1 MDDFLGMFIM
11 GLIIFITGLLLLKR
25 DAKLFREGMVI
36 NMIKPKYYKMAVTI
50 TVTFAIITTLLVGC
64 GNKVEPAQT
73 TTAKDTSK
81 DTIVK
86 DQTKPTDTTKSESKE
101 INMDATMKKQLDTF
115 FSNFSEAYV
124 EPFAKEEIEDAN
136 LIRFGALHMILNNAK
151 LIETKGDINYGYIKA
166 ENIDGATLYFF
177 GEKPKKHTTVNGY
190 TYENGYYK
198 FPKASGEVYT
208 FSQIDKLY
216 DLGNGT
222 FKAEV
227 SIYTAS
233 SGFAGDSHGTMAQW
247 KASGEDIP
255 TLNKKINS
263 VIRKI
268 NDNGKERYILLEYQ

>member
-1 MDDFLGMFIM
+1 
-11 GLIIFITGLLLLKR
+11 
-25 DAKLFREGMVI
+25 
-36 NMIKPKYYKMAVTI
+36 MIKPNYFKMAATI
-50 TVTFAIITTLLVGC
+50 TVTLAIITTLLVGC

-81 DTIVK
+81 DTTVK
-86 DQTKPTDTTKSESKE
+86 DQAKPTDTIKSESKKIE
-101 INMDATMKKQLDTF
+101 MNANMKKQLDTF

-124 EPFAKEEIEDAN
+124 EPFAKGKIEDAN
-136 LIRFGALHMILNNAK
+136 LIRFGVLHVILNNAK
-151 LIETKGDINYGYIKA
+151 LIETKGDSNYGYIKA
-166 ENIDGATLYFF
+166 ENIDGATLYYF
-177 GEKPKKHTTVNGY
+177 GGKPKNQTSIDGY

-222 FKAEV
+222 FKSEV

-233 SGFAGDSHGTMAQW
+233 SGFAGDSHGTIEQW

-255 TLNKKINS
+255 TVHKKIIA
-263 VIRKI
+263 VIQKI
-268 NDNGKERYILLEYQ
+268 KDDEKERYILLEYQ